1 MGTFRGVH
9 LADFSPHAPRRRDFF
24 PLPSASASRS
34 CPTPT
39 CSLPEAPLLNSP
51 PLPAIPASASSLSS
65 PPSADSPM
73 RRDWRDAVVAEERD
87 AGGAGGEAFW
97 RKVFERTF
105 GERAAH
111 WSRAEQ
117 PRGEG
122 KGGEV
127 REGKGEG
134 EGAGEGEREG
144 VSESGVWRGG
154 LEREWRWGGIGEWS
168 LGDPPLG
175 PDSCSRA
182 VTADACNED
191 RWCACNED
199 IWCACNEDG
208 SRLVASA
215 AEDGSVCVWSLPRWP
230 TRGDGSSTPQAL
242 QAGAN
247 VREAGSEVVPA
258 GSEVVPAGSEVVPAG
273 SEVVPAGSEV
283 VPAGS
288 EVVPAGS
295 EVVPA
300 GSEVVPAGSE
310 VVPAGF
316 QVVQEGSAEAL
327 LAGSTSERRGFG
339 GTCVAIVPCAAPWC
353 SLWFVQGAMGEQQ
366 LWQDLERVGR
376 GEGNTEGGEG
386 GAGGEGGEGEEGEGE
401 QVRWRPR
408 KGKRGPREWWEGG
421 VVTERRTCKGETP
434 CPRPRYLLVEGRDGG
449 TDIFSSYSMRLWDLG
464 SAGFF
469 CTSPTLT
476 SPTLTSPTLTSPTLT
491 SPTLTSPTLT
501 SPQTVQGGFPGVF
514 ARLWDVDASAVAALL
529 SQVRPTLPGAP
540 YTPTLPGAPYTPA
553 LPHAPSS
560 LTCVSS
566 PNRCALPPY
575 LRPPCHRCALP
586 RTGAPPPQQVC
597 SPPNKCSL
605 PPQARLI
612 PHSPRYSKRTISS
625 PASPPPPLSPL
636 SYSQFLLAL
645 PHCSLPSCRPIPHS
659 PRFSTWTPSSSQQP
673 PPPFPPSFSPLFLQA
688 CPPFTDILHLD
699 SQQPCI
705 APYSATAVVLR
716 ADGLVAL
723 WTGIQWPDHTV
734 PICPDTVGAVRVCK
748 YCAIE
753 FKGGAFRCAQ
763 NTTVLRFAVPQSSAF
778 SNPAVTIFPQKVA
791 ADGDYAYRHGGT
803 IPLIPLPLHFS
814 PPPSCAF
821 LSHYLLPCPSS
832 PTSAIAKP
840 QLQRPENATIL
851 RLVVPYTASVLS
863 PSFTIFPQKV
873 AADGA
878 YDYRHGGTMYFGWTA
893 VNPTPGAPNETV
905 LVANFTTM
913 GAFAITGTSALGTS
927 EAETVVEPHCAAV
940 NTPPYFVPGP
950 VEQKPGP
957 VPLAWAMNT
966 TMRPIGPGYVAAR
979 SVVVFPRRRQMW
991 ISFMSAFGKD
1001 MSASA
1006 VVARLRLSLRLERQ
1020 WRPFRVFL
1028 ERFKAVGVGGGNSLI
1043 QPNIALNRQGVGI
1056 MAASLTGRSFY
1067 PSAAYATLNA
1077 NVDVGRINVVG
1088 AGKAPLDD
1096 YFGYL
1101 SDRMLF
1107 SNYMAATVDE
1117 EGNAWAAVQY
1127 VAGQP
1132 RTEWSNWGTFVFK
1145 VTLHEGEV
1153 GGGGNGGD
1161 GVNGDN
1167 GGNGDTSGNG
1177 DDGGN
1182 GDTSG
1187 NGDDGGN
1194 GDTSGNGD
1202 DGGNGDTSGNG
1213 DDGGN
1218 GDTSGNGDDGGN
1230 GDTSG
1235 NGDDGGNGDTSGNG
1249 DDGGNG
1255 DHEGK

>member
-1 MGTFRGVH
+1 MLTC
-9 LADFSPHAPRRRDFF
+9 RRDFF

-97 RKVFERTF
+97 RKVFERT
-105 GERAAH
+105 G
-111 WSRAEQ
+111 SM
-117 PRGEG
+117 GEG
-122 KGGEV
+122 GNGSA
-127 REGKGEG
+127 
-134 EGAGEGEREG
+134 GASPSTPSAPVTAAAATAAAPAAEAPAAPAAPPVTISVIKVDDTLLLLGTSHGHLQVWHLPSHSLLASLHHPLPLPLSRLTL
-144 VSESGVWRGG
+144 SE
-154 LEREWRWGGIGEWS
+154 S

-208 SRLVASA
+208 WRLVASA

-242 QAGAN
+242 RAGAN

-273 SEVVPAGSEV
+273 SEVVPAGL
-283 VPAGS
+283 
-288 EVVPAGS
+288 
-295 EVVPA
+295 
-300 GSEVVPAGSE
+300 E

-386 GAGGEGGEGEEGEGE
+386 GAGGEGGEGEKGEGE

-421 VVTERRTCKGETP
+421 AVTERRTCKGETP

-464 SAGFF
+464 SAGSSILSASD
-469 CTSPTLT
+469 TTLVVMGSIPVWPRT
-476 SPTLTSPTLTSPTLT
+476 DQQHQGAAPNAAAATGVASS
-491 SPTLTSPTLT
+491 
-501 SPQTVQGGFPGVF
+501 TVQGGFPGVF
-514 ARLWDVDASAVAALL
+514 ARLWDVDASAVAALP

-540 YTPTLPGAPYTPA
+540 YTPTLPGVPSPPTCA
-553 LPHAPSS
+553 LPATDAPSPEQVRP
-560 LTCVSS
+560 L
-566 PNRCALPPY
+566 PNRCVLPP
-575 LRPPCHRCALP
+575 
-586 RTGAPPPQQVC
+586 TSAP
-597 SPPNKCSL
+597 SPP
-605 PPQARLI
+605 
-612 PHSPRYSKRTISS
+612 
-625 PASPPPPLSPL
+625 
-636 SYSQFLLAL
+636 
-645 PHCSLPSCRPIPHS
+645 RPIPHS

-723 WTGIQWPDHTV
+723 WTGIKWPDHTV

-753 FKGGAFRCAQ
+753 FKGGAC
-763 NTTVLRFAVPQSSAF
+763 
-778 SNPAVTIFPQKVA
+778 
-791 ADGDYAYRHGGT
+791 G
-803 IPLIPLPLHFS
+803 LP
-814 PPPSCAF
+814 
-821 LSHYLLPCPSS
+821 
-832 PTSAIAKP
+832 K
-840 QLQRPENATIL
+840 
-851 RLVVPYTASVLS
+851 
-863 PSFTIFPQKV
+863 
-873 AADGA
+873 
-878 YDYRHGGTMYFGWTA
+878 
-893 VNPTPGAPNETV
+893 
-905 LVANFTTM
+905 
-913 GAFAITGTSALGTS
+913 
-927 EAETVVEPHCAAV
+927 
-940 NTPPYFVPGP
+940 
-950 VEQKPGP
+950 EQAHVGE
-957 VPLAWAMNT
+957 L
-966 TMRPIGPGYVAAR
+966 Y
-979 SVVVFPRRRQMW
+979 
-991 ISFMSAFGKD
+991 AFGKD

-1006 VVARLRLSLRLERQ
+1006 VVARLRLSLRLKRK
-1020 WRPFRVFL
+1020 WRPF
-1028 ERFKAVGVGGGNSLI
+1028 G
-1043 QPNIALNRQGVGI
+1043 QGVGI
-1056 MAASLTGRSFY
+1056 MAASLAGRSFY
-1067 PSAAYATLNA
+1067 PSASYATLNA

-1096 YFGYL
+1096 YSGHETAKMRYG
-1101 SDRMLF
+1101 D
-1107 SNYMAATVDE
+1107 YMSATMDE

-1145 VTLHEGEV
+1145 CGRLGMGCMGSGADGWGHWTVRGGEGEEL
-1153 GGGGNGGD
+1153 GRCLRQARM
-1161 GVNGDN
+1161 
-1167 GGNGDTSGNG
+1167 
-1177 DDGGN
+1177 
-1182 GDTSG
+1182 
-1187 NGDDGGN
+1187 
-1194 GDTSGNGD
+1194 
-1202 DGGNGDTSGNG
+1202 
-1213 DDGGN
+1213 
-1218 GDTSGNGDDGGN
+1218 
-1230 GDTSG
+1230 
-1235 NGDDGGNGDTSGNG
+1235 
-1249 DDGGNG
+1249 
-1255 DHEGK
+1255 